1 MKRRQVLELI
11 WDLATQNIFRQVLA
25 KMPVF
30 MRPIAEKAITLKAES
45 LAKKD
50 NKAEVTEKYLVDAFF
65 IETPFGFQGLM
76 KNDLASLGVDYTKY
90 GYEK

>member
-1 MKRRQVLELI
+1 MTS
-11 WDLATQNIFRQVLA
+11 WDKATQDTFRQVLA

-50 NKAEVTEKYLVDAFF
+50 NRAEVTEKYLVDALF

-90 GYEK
+90 GHAK